1 MPWEAA
7 ILSTASIDSS
17 DKASLKEI
25 KKVAGA
31 NGKVCVTQPVWGVK
45 EASGKLY
52 FLSDETGYLN
62 LWSIDT
68 EKTDAKAEMSM
79 KPLEKDLADPM
90 WALGTIDIAVLDGAT
105 ALVAPI
111 SGGETLSHFDL
122 NTGKIKPLQG
132 GEVYRAILQLKRL
145 SDTQAVF
152 IGQKSSAPPT
162 LVIVTL
168 GSAAGHADFTEVKTT
183 APEFAKK
190 PVDPEYASVPE
201 TYTLSVPWSENAK
214 RPEGMDT
221 DQKEVDLHVIV
232 FPPKNPN
239 FKGPEGSKP
248 PCLVGVH
255 GGP

>member
-7 ILSTASIDSS
+7 ILYTAAIDNATSFR
-17 DKASLKEI
+17 LKEI
-25 KKVAGA
+25 KKVAGN
-31 NGKVCVTQPVWGVK
+31 NGTVCVTQPVWGVK
-45 EASGKLY
+45 GASDKLY

-68 EKTDAKAEMSM
+68 GKSDAKAEMSM
-79 KPLEKDLADPM
+79 KPLEKDMGNPM
-90 WALGTIDIAVLDGAT
+90 WALGTIDIAILDGAT
-105 ALVAPI
+105 ALVSPI
-111 SGGETLSHFDL
+111 SGGEALSHFDL

-132 GEVYRAILQLKRL
+132 GEVYRALSQLKRL

-152 IGQKSSAPPT
+152 IGSKSSASPT

-168 GSAAGHADFTEVKTT
+168 GSSAGHADFTEVKTT

-190 PVDPEYASVPE
+190 PVDPEYASIPV
-201 TYTLSVPWSENAK
+201 TYTLSVPWSESAK
-214 RPEGMDT
+214 RPEGMDA
-221 DQKEVDLHVIV
+221 DRKEVDLHVII